1 MNGNPAIALV
11 TGANKGIGFE
21 ITRQLAAGGMT
32 VLLAARDPQR
42 RDQATAT
49 LRAGGLDVRPV
60 TLDVTGP
67 ATIQAAAQQVGADF
81 GRLDVLVNNA
91 GISGSPGS
99 GTPGTADLDRV
110 RAVFDTN
117 VFGVMRVTNAML
129 PLLKRSPA
137 GRIVNVS
144 SGVGS
149 MGYMTNPDHYM
160 SRLPAV
166 AAYPASKAALN
177 ALTVQYAKEL
187 GPLGILVNAAA
198 PGACATDFTKNL
210 GMAISRT
217 AADGAAIAVK
227 LATLPSGGPT
237 GGFFDDNGPVPW

>member
-1 MNGNPAIALV
+1 MNGNAAIALV

-21 ITRQLAAGGMT
+21 IARQLAVAGMT
-32 VLLAARDPQR
+32 VLLAARDLQR
-42 RDQATAT
+42 RDQATAA
-49 LRAGGLDVRPV
+49 LRSGGLDVRPV

-67 ATIQAAAQQVGADF
+67 ASVQAAAQQVGADF

-91 GISGSPGS
+91 GIAGS
-99 GTPGTADLDRV
+99 GAGRPGTADLDAV
-110 RAVFDTN
+110 RAVFETN

-129 PLLKRSPA
+129 PLLKRSAA

-160 SRLPAV
+160 SRLRAV

-187 GPLGILVNAAA
+187 RPLGFLVNAAA
-198 PGACATDFTKNL
+198 PGACATDFTRNL
-210 GMAISRT
+210 GMAITRT

-227 LATLPSGGPT
+227 LATLGPDGPT
-237 GGFFDDNGPVPW
+237 GGFFDDSGPVPW

>member
-1 MNGNPAIALV
+1 MNGNAAIALV

-21 ITRQLAAGGMT
+21 IAMQLAVAGMT
-32 VLLAARDPQR
+32 VLLAARDLQR
-42 RDQATAT
+42 RDQATAA
-49 LRAGGLDVRPV
+49 LRSGGLDVRPV

-67 ATIQAAAQQVGADF
+67 ASVQAAAQQVGADF

-91 GISGSPGS
+91 GIAGS
-99 GTPGTADLDRV
+99 GAGRPGTADLDAV
-110 RAVFDTN
+110 RAVFETN

-129 PLLKRSPA
+129 PLLKRSAA

-160 SRLPAV
+160 SRLRAV

-187 GPLGILVNAAA
+187 RPLGILVNAAA
-198 PGACATDFTKNL
+198 PGACATDFTRNL
-210 GMAISRT
+210 GMAITRT

-227 LATLPSGGPT
+227 LATLGPDGPT
-237 GGFFDDNGPVPW
+237 GGFFDDSGPVPW

>member
-1 MNGNPAIALV
+1 MNGNAAIALV

-21 ITRQLAAGGMT
+21 IARQLAVAGMT
-32 VLLAARDPQR
+32 VLLAARDLQR
-42 RDQATAT
+42 RDQATAA
-49 LRAGGLDVRPV
+49 LRSGGLDVRPV

-67 ATIQAAAQQVGADF
+67 ASVQAAAQQVGADF

-91 GISGSPGS
+91 GIAGS
-99 GTPGTADLDRV
+99 GAGRPGTADLDAV
-110 RAVFDTN
+110 RAVFETN

-129 PLLKRSPA
+129 PLLKRSAA

-160 SRLPAV
+160 SRLRAV

-187 GPLGILVNAAA
+187 RPLGILVNAAA
-198 PGACATDFTKNL
+198 PGACATDFTRNL
-210 GMAISRT
+210 GMAITRT

-227 LATLPSGGPT
+227 LATLGPDGPT
-237 GGFFDDNGPVPW
+237 GGFFDDSGPVPW